1 MPGFEIINSKES
13 NAVNRLFKKENGI
26 LFAHGFDNLRK
37 NYHVREFEQN
47 FNRKLK
53 SKYTLAV
60 SSGTSAIKIA
70 LLSIGVKRG
79 DEVITQAFNF
89 IATVEAI
96 LDIGAK
102 PVIANIDNSLNI
114 DPLEIENL
122 ISKKTKA
129 IIPVHMLG
137 VPANMKEIISIAK
150 KYKIKV
156 LEDNCEA
163 LGGRFKKKY
172 LGTIGD
178 VGVASLDFGK
188 IITCGEGGTIHTNSK
203 KIYNFVKEY
212 HDHGHQ
218 NNPKKTRGTDT
229 KRIYGFNYRMTE
241 IQAVIGKEQL
251 KKLDYII
258 LENKRRYLAIDKIVG
273 KYLEM
278 RKIPKGSDLIYDTYI
293 FFVKNRSQK
302 KQVIDLLNKLKFGTK
317 NLPDAIEWHCT
328 FYWNHALSKKDIN
341 NSKKSRDILKTSIA
355 IPIQLKKKI
364 NDYKNLAKELEKIF
378 Q

>member
-1 MPGFEIINSKES
+1 MPGFEIIDSKEY

-26 LFAHGFDNLRK
+26 LFAHGFNNLRK

-47 FNRKLK
+47 FNKKLK

-60 SSGTSAIKIA
+60 SSGTSAIKIG

-137 VPANMKEIISIAK
+137 VPANMKEILKIAK

-163 LGGRFKKKY
+163 LGGRFNKKY

-188 IITCGEGGTIHTNSK
+188 IITCGEGGTIHTKSK
-203 KIYNFVKEY
+203 KIYNFAKEY

-218 NNPKKTRGTDT
+218 NNPRKTRGTDT
-229 KRIYGFNYRMTE
+229 KKIYGFNYRMTE

-258 LENKRRYLAIDKIVG
+258 SENKRRYFAIDKIVG

-278 RKIPKGSDLIYDTYI
+278 RTIPKGSDLIYDTYI
-293 FFVKNRSQK
+293 FFVKNKLLK
-302 KQVIDLLNKLKFGTK
+302 KQVINLLNKLEFGTK
-317 NLPDAIEWHCT
+317 NLPDAIEWHCS
-328 FYWNHALSKKDIN
+328 FYWDHALSKKNIIR
-341 NSKKSRDILKTSIA
+341 SKISRDILKTSIA

-364 NDYKNLAKELEKIF
+364 NDYKSLAKELEKIF
-378 Q
+378 K

>member
-1 MPGFEIINSKES
+1 MPGFEIIDSKES
-13 NAVNRLFKKENGI
+13 KAVNRLFEKENGI
-26 LFAHGFDNLRK
+26 LFAHGFDSLRK
-37 NYHVREFEQN
+37 KYHVRELEQN
-47 FNRKLK
+47 FNKKLK

-70 LLSIGVKRG
+70 LLALGIKKG

-96 LDIGAK
+96 LDIGAI
-102 PVIANIDNSLNI
+102 PVIANIDDSLNI
-114 DPLEIENL
+114 DPLEIKNL

-137 VPANMKEIISIAK
+137 VPANMGEITKIAK

-163 LGGRFKKKY
+163 LGGRYKKKY

-203 KIYNFVKEY
+203 KIYNFAKEY

-258 LENKRRYLAIDKIVG
+258 LENKRRYLAIDKIIG
-273 KYLEM
+273 KYLKS
-278 RKIPKGSDLIYDTYI
+278 RAIPKGSDLIYDTYI
-293 FFVKNRSQK
+293 FFIKDKSKK
-302 KQVIDLLNKLKFGTK
+302 KQLINVLNNLKFGTK

-328 FYWNHALSKKDIN
+328 FYWDHAISKKNIN
-341 NSKKSRDILKTSIA
+341 HSKKSRDILKTSIA

-364 NDYKNLAKELEKIF
+364 SEYKNLAKELKKIVE
-378 Q
+378 